1 MSGPLSTLFSPDHWQ
16 QIETLFK
23 TLDERQALW
32 LSGYLAGQSGLAP
45 GLSAVP
51 ATAAAPAATA
61 AAPSILIAHGGE
73 TGNGRGLAQK
83 LAETVRAGGFGADVV
98 DLAELRVRQLG
109 KREYLL
115 LICSTHGD
123 GDPPEPAQPFF
134 DALLADN

>member
-1 MSGPLSTLFSPDHWQ
+1 
-16 QIETLFK
+16 
-23 TLDERQALW
+23 
-32 LSGYLAGQSGLAP
+32 
-45 GLSAVP
+45 SAVP

-134 DALLADN
+134 DALLADNAPKLTKLNYSVLALGDSTYEHFCVAGKQLDERL